1 MFPVFRWLLRIATG
15 LIVMIAGALLLVWY
29 FASRSLPDYDM
40 TAEVAGIGAPLEIVR
55 DMSNVP
61 HVFGASDADVFFG
74 LGWAHAQDRLWQMIL
89 LRRTAQGRLA
99 ELFGERAL
107 ASDMLLRRLDL
118 NGLARTSVAAQDAQ
132 TLAALESYA
141 AGVNAWLE
149 EVNKGALGRGA
160 PEMWLFN
167 HAVAPWQPSDSIAI
181 LKLIAL
187 RSTTQIQA
195 EVLRARTSLL
205 IPPERLADILP
216 DDPLAPA
223 LSLPPYAALIPGVP
237 SFAQDTTAPDPFS
250 PVSPSVDL
258 AAASN
263 AWAAG
268 VERSAA
274 GATLLASDPHVT
286 LTAPALFYLARL
298 ELGSGG
304 VIGATIPGVPVVI
317 SGRSADLGWGVTSA
331 WADDQD
337 VFVEEVNPANAGQ
350 YRGTDGWVDFEHRNS
365 IIEVKGSA
373 PVTITLQWTENGPV
387 IPPDQYNLGTIR
399 PPGHVTSI
407 AWTALDPADTTM
419 TASMRIMRAA
429 NIEEALTA
437 GALFVAPAEM
447 LTLADRNHI
456 AIKLI
461 GRLPIRSPDSLT
473 QGRMPGFGYLP
484 QNRWQGFY
492 PYTENPGV
500 TDPPGGIVG
509 HTNNRITDEPFPR
522 HVSFTWGD
530 STRIARW
537 SFLMQQRAVHSR
549 DSFIEA
555 QLDTVSQAARDLL
568 PLVGADLWFTG
579 ESAPEG
585 TLDSRRQ
592 KALALLAE
600 WNGEMNEHMPEPLV
614 YAAWMRA
621 LQERLIRDELGPLAD
636 AWTHV
641 DPRFIERVYRNT
653 DGAGIWCDV
662 LQSAPVE
669 TCADIARMALDDA
682 LIWLGDHY
690 GSTLESLRW
699 GDAHVATH
707 DHATL
712 GSTPILSWIVN
723 IRQPTSGGD
732 DTLNRGLTRGQGVH
746 PFADVEGAAYRGV
759 YDFADPD
766 SSVFVI
772 STGQSGHPLSRYYD
786 DLGARWRRGEY
797 VPMSLDPQLARAG
810 AAGVTNLVPAAPP

>member
-1 MFPVFRWLLRIATG
+1 MILAFRWLLRIATG
-15 LIVMIAGALLLVWY
+15 LIVTIAAALMLVWY
-29 FASRSLPDYDM
+29 FASRSLPDYDLS
-40 TAEVAGIGAPLEIVR
+40 AEVAGIGAPLEIVR
-55 DMSNVP
+55 DMSDVP
-61 HVFGASDADVFFG
+61 HVFGASDHDVFFG

-107 ASDMLLRRLDL
+107 SSDMLLRRFDL
-118 NGLARTSVAAQDAQ
+118 YGLARSSVAAQDAQ
-132 TLAALESYA
+132 TRAALEAYA
-141 AGVNAWLE
+141 DGVNAWLA

-167 HAVAPWQPSDSIAI
+167 HAVAPWQPADSIAI
-181 LKLIAL
+181 LKLMAL

-216 DDPLAPA
+216 DDPLAPT
-223 LSLPPYAALIPGVP
+223 LSLPPYAALVPGVP
-237 SFAQDTTAPDPFS
+237 AYAADTTAPDPFS
-250 PVSPSVDL
+250 PVPQDVDF

-268 VERSAA
+268 VARSAS
-274 GATLLASDPHVT
+274 GSTLMAADPHVG

-317 SGRSADLGWGVTSA
+317 SGRSADLGWGVTAA

-337 VFVEEVNPANAGQ
+337 VFVEEVNPADAGQ
-350 YRGTDGWVDFEHRNS
+350 YRGPDGWVDFEHRES
-365 IIEVKGSA
+365 IIEVKGRA
-373 PVTITLQWTENGPV
+373 PVTVTLQWTENGPV

-399 PPGHVTSI
+399 PPGHVTSV
-407 AWTALDPADTTM
+407 AWTALEPEDTSM
-419 TASMRIMRAA
+419 TAAMRIMRASS
-429 NIEEALTA
+429 IDEALAA

-447 LTLADRNHI
+447 LTVADRNRV
-456 AIKLI
+456 AIRLI
-461 GRLPIRSPDSLT
+461 GRLPVRAPDSLT

-492 PYTENPGV
+492 PYAENPGV
-500 TDPPGGIVG
+500 ADPPGGIVG
-509 HTNNRITDEPFPR
+509 HTNNRVTDAPFPR

-530 STRIARW
+530 SSRIARW
-537 SFLMQQRAVHSR
+537 AFLMQQRAVHSR

-555 QLDTVSQAARDLL
+555 QLDTVSQSARDLL

-579 ESAPEG
+579 EAAPEG
-585 TLDSRRQ
+585 TPERRRQ
-592 KALALLAE
+592 EALALLAE
-600 WNGEMNEHMPEPLV
+600 WNGEMNEHLPEPLI
-614 YAAWMRA
+614 YAVWMRA

-653 DGAGIWCDV
+653 GGAGAWCDV

-669 TCADIARMALDDA
+669 TCTDIARLALDDA
-682 LIWLGDHY
+682 LVWLADHY
-690 GSTLESLRW
+690 GTTLESLRW
-699 GDAHVATH
+699 GDAHTAMH

-712 GSTPILSWIVN
+712 GQTPILSWVVN

-732 DTLNRGLTRGQGVH
+732 DTLNRGLTAGRGPQ
-746 PFADVEGAAYRGV
+746 PFANVEGAGYRGV

-797 VPMSLDPQLARAG
+797 VPMSLDPALARAG
-810 AAGVTNLVPAAPP
+810 AAGITRLVPAGP

>member
-1 MFPVFRWLLRIATG
+1 
-15 LIVMIAGALLLVWY
+15 
-29 FASRSLPDYDM
+29 
-40 TAEVAGIGAPLEIVR
+40 
-55 DMSNVP
+55 
-61 HVFGASDADVFFG
+61 
-74 LGWAHAQDRLWQMIL
+74 
-89 LRRTAQGRLA
+89 
-99 ELFGERAL
+99 
-107 ASDMLLRRLDL
+107 
-118 NGLARTSVAAQDAQ
+118 
-132 TLAALESYA
+132 
-141 AGVNAWLE
+141 
-149 EVNKGALGRGA
+149 
-160 PEMWLFN
+160 
-167 HAVAPWQPSDSIAI
+167 
-181 LKLIAL
+181 
-187 RSTTQIQA
+187 
-195 EVLRARTSLL
+195 
-205 IPPERLADILP
+205 
-216 DDPLAPA
+216 
-223 LSLPPYAALIPGVP
+223 
-237 SFAQDTTAPDPFS
+237 
-250 PVSPSVDL
+250 
-258 AAASN
+258 
-263 AWAAG
+263 
-268 VERSAA
+268 
-274 GATLLASDPHVT
+274 
-286 LTAPALFYLARL
+286 
-298 ELGSGG
+298 
-304 VIGATIPGVPVVI
+304 
-317 SGRSADLGWGVTSA
+317 
-331 WADDQD
+331 
-337 VFVEEVNPANAGQ
+337 
-350 YRGTDGWVDFEHRNS
+350 
-365 IIEVKGSA
+365 
-373 PVTITLQWTENGPV
+373 
-387 IPPDQYNLGTIR
+387 
-399 PPGHVTSI
+399 
-407 AWTALDPADTTM
+407 
-419 TASMRIMRAA
+419 
-429 NIEEALTA
+429 
-437 GALFVAPAEM
+437 
-447 LTLADRNHI
+447 
-456 AIKLI
+456 
-461 GRLPIRSPDSLT
+461 
-473 QGRMPGFGYLP
+473 
-484 QNRWQGFY
+484 
-492 PYTENPGV
+492 
-500 TDPPGGIVG
+500 
-509 HTNNRITDEPFPR
+509 
-522 HVSFTWGD
+522 
-530 STRIARW
+530 
-537 SFLMQQRAVHSR
+537 MQQRAVHSR